1 MVPKEYEQ
9 VFGNTVKGKGC
20 LGQGTAQCVDP
31 RISKYEP
38 EQTQEF
44 AEGHTSSN
52 KHGQHPSQEKGT
64 DIRAIVDSF
73 NNYTY

>member
-20 LGQGTAQCVDP
+20 LGQGTALCVDP
-31 RISKYEP
+31 RISRYEP

-52 KHGQHPSQEKGT
+52 KHG
-64 DIRAIVDSF
+64 
-73 NNYTY
+73 